1 MSSDTRIRIYGRL
14 SYANLWEPKSA
25 YGNKPK
31 YSVSIIIPKSDKA
44 TINKVLKT
52 VELAKQKGVTKL
64 FGGEIPN
71 RFHLPLKDG
80 DIERPNDPSYKD
92 SYYINA
98 SSYNPPQIV
107 DRGKNLILDRSEVYS
122 GCYANVTVNIYPF
135 NSGGNRGVSAG
146 LGNVQKVE
154 DGEPLG
160 GFFRAE
166 DDFDVL
172 DDDDDFLD

>member
-98 SSYNPPQIV
+98 SSYNPPKIV
-107 DRGKNLILDRSEVYS
+107 DRARELIVDRSEVYS
-122 GCYANVTVNIYPF
+122 GCYANVAITLYPYSK
-135 NSGGNRGVSAG
+135 NGNKGVSAE

-160 GFFRAE
+160 GIFRPE
-166 DDFDVL
+166 DDFEIL